1 MRTPTN
7 VFIGGIVAFTLLFLH
22 VSVGDGSASPQA
34 PSQLPQESI
43 GKDGAPMRLVP
54 AGEFLMGS
62 DSSDI
67 ARAVQENP
75 GAKAIWYQDEQPRHR
90 VYVDGFYMD
99 KYEVTTA
106 RYAQFLIA
114 IAREKPVF
122 WGQKSLNE
130 HGNRPVVGV
139 NWHDAKAYCEWAA
152 KRLPSEAEW
161 EKAARGTD
169 GHIYPWGNDTPTT
182 NLANY
187 GKSWST
193 DFSSGDPLKP
203 VGSYE
208 AGKSP
213 YGIHDMA
220 GNVWEWVADWYD
232 DGYYKNN
239 PNRNP
244 KGPSSGDSKVLR
256 GGSWGN
262 HPDNLRSADRGGV
275 DPTSVHN
282 AFGFRCLQDIPK

>member
-1 MRTPTN
+1 MRTPTK
-7 VFIGGIVAFTLLFLH
+7 VFIGGIVAFTLLILN
-22 VSVGDGSASPQA
+22 VSVGDGAASP
-34 PSQLPQESI
+34 PSPRQLPQESI

-54 AGEFLMGS
+54 AGEFMMGS
-62 DSSDI
+62 NDGLDN
-67 ARAVQENP
+67 EKP
-75 GAKAIWYQDEQPRHR
+75 PHR
-90 VYVDGFYMD
+90 VYVDAFYMD
-99 KYEVTTA
+99 KFEATTS
-106 RYAQFLIA
+106 RYKRFLEGADLKEPEYWETRGILSSPTW
-114 IAREKPVF
+114 EEY
-122 WGQKSLNE
+122 GD
-130 HGNRPVVGV
+130 RPVVGV
-139 NWHDAKAYCEWAA
+139 TWHDADAYCRHYG
-152 KRLPSEAEW
+152 KRLPTEAEW

-169 GHIYPWGNDTPTT
+169 ERKYPWGNQEPSRSR
-182 NLANY
+182 ANY
-187 GKSWST
+187 DEKRAWEGYRTLSA
-193 DFSSGDPLKP
+193 SG
-203 VGSYE
+203 SHQS
-208 AGKSP
+208 GKSP

-232 DGYYKNN
+232 DGYYKNS